1 MESFE
6 TVNAWLNAFS
16 EQAGEALSLNREGA
30 CTFLYGDDVPAAI
43 GISEDAYHLY
53 AELVELPQ
61 QLDADLSLIEKA
73 MQLNAFQ
80 YMTGGATLMLGVTGQ
95 TIAMGYSH
103 PIAGGTPENFCNIM
117 DGFLNK
123 CADMKK
129 ELTGTEG
136 KDDSDSPPPHALR
149 V

>member
-16 EQAGEALSLNREGA
+16 EQAGEILSLNREGA
-30 CTFLYGDDVPAAI
+30 CTFLYSEDVPAAI
-43 GISEDAYHLY
+43 GISEDGYHLY

-61 QLDADLSLIEKA
+61 QLNADLSLIEKT
-73 MQLNAFQ
+73 MHLNAFQ

-103 PIAGGTPENFCNIM
+103 PLAGGTPEKFCGIM

-123 CADMKK
+123 CVDMKK
-129 ELTGTEG
+129 ELTGTQES
-136 KDDSDSPPPHALR
+136 DDPDSIPPHALR